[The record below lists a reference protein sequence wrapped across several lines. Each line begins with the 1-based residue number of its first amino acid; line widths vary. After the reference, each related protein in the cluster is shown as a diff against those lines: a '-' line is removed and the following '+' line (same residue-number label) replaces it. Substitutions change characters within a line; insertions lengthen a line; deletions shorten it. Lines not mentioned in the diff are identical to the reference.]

1 MLLNVEC
8 CFSAKDHLEKSRE
21 IIKRLKDERRD
32 VEAQLSEARAQMEQ
46 RLSDS
51 QQNLESEKDEEIK
64 ELRRGKVEALQ
75 VMQVKASSAPSVS
88 VELYEVFCI
97 T

>member
-1 MLLNVEC
+1 M
-8 CFSAKDHLEKSRE
+8 EKSRE

-32 VEAQLSEARAQMEQ
+32 VDAQLSEARAQMEQ

-75 VMQVKASSAPSVS
+75 VMQVSERRETTSLS
-88 VELYEVFCI
+88 FCNVLLTFGI
-97 T
+97 FCNRTVWKRG